1 MIAVLLCTVLPI
13 LFSDTVCAKYFV
25 YTPEEESTAD
35 PDELYGNFE
44 EAVPDDIRSRAGN
57 VFSPDAADKLLSETG

>member
-25 YTPEEESTAD
+25 YTPEEESTPD
-35 PDELYGNFE
+35 PDEL
-44 EAVPDDIRSRAGN
+44 
-57 VFSPDAADKLLSETG
+57 

>member
-44 EAVPDDIRSRAGN
+44 EAVLRSFFRCIRTS
-57 VFSPDAADKLLSETG
+57 SEVR